1 MIATLRGSVASCRGA
16 EVVLEVGG
24 IGYLVLVP
32 DRTAVTLTLGES
44 LFVHTAMVVRDDHIA
59 LFGFGSDDELAI
71 FHLLRGVGGVGPKS
85 AMAILSHLSIDD
97 IQDAVVQENDAAFR
111 AVSGIGPK
119 TAKLIVLSLQGAFDS
134 TSRVSATAPRS
145 SAQEAIRH
153 SVVEALTGLGWPEKT
168 AQEGVV
174 VAFESLSGDAVDA
187 ANLLRSALAILGPHV
202 NREAR

>member
-1 MIATLRGSVASCRGA
+1 MIATLRGSVASRAGA
-16 EVVLEVGG
+16 EIILEVGG

-32 DRTAVTLTLGES
+32 ERTAATLTVGES
-44 LFVHTAMVVRDDHIA
+44 LLLHTAMVVRDDHIA
-59 LFGFGSDDELAI
+59 LFGFASDDEVAI

-85 AMAILSHLSIDD
+85 AMAILSHLSIDA
-97 IQDAVVQENDAAFR
+97 IQDAVIQENDAAFR

-134 TSRVSATAPRS
+134 RIRVSVTEPRS
-145 SAQEAIRH
+145 SAHEAVRH
-153 SVVEALTGLGWPEKT
+153 SVVDALTGLGWPEKT
-168 AQEGVV
+168 AKEGVAQAV
-174 VAFESLSGDAVDA
+174 ESVDGEVVDA